1 MSQHS
6 EKITIVITYDEMPL
20 SKLVS
25 QTCRRKI
32 EVYGTDNSEEELLF
46 SETESVNRGGMMKT
60 RSGVAGAVNLLYG
73 LLFDLPN
80 TYYIN
85 DDHKCDG
92 EFMKQLATAL
102 KRVIDEQPQ

>member
-20 SKLVS
+20 SKLAS

-32 EVYGTDNSEEELLF
+32 EVYGADNSVEELLF
-46 SETESVNRGGMMKT
+46 SETESVNRGMMKT

-92 EFMKQLATAL
+92 EFKQKLTDAL
-102 KRVIDEQPQ
+102 KRVVSESLQ

>member
-20 SKLVS
+20 SKLAS

-32 EVYGTDNSEEELLF
+32 EVYGTDNSVEELLF
-46 SETESVNRGGMMKT
+46 SETESTNRGMMKT

-73 LLFDLPN
+73 LLFGLPN

-85 DDHKCDG
+85 DDHKCDE
-92 EFMKQLATAL
+92 EFKQKLTAAL
-102 KRVIDEQPQ
+102 KRVVSESLQ